1 MDKIIASL
9 QLLLD
14 AQVPIETVNDL
25 WRALWMA
32 QAHWLHQPK
41 KTDVFYSAICTKEK
55 HSWVSSCQI
64 LLLILK
70 CYLNASL
77 VGIL

>member
-1 MDKIIASL
+1 MNGRKCNAQYGGIIPIILKSKLPMDKIIASL

-55 HSWVSSCQI
+55 HS
-64 LLLILK
+64 
-70 CYLNASL
+70 
-77 VGIL
+77 